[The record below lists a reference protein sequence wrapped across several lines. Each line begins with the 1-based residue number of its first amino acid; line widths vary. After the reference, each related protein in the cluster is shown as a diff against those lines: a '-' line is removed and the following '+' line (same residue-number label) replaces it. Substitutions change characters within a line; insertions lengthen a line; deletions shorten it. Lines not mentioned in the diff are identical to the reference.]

1 MNSSK
6 LIGFLE
12 EDGSIVRLKKE
23 IAPSI
28 KEFYDG
34 LRIKGGSAP
43 IILTFENKD
52 VPVGSGHLKRLCLG
66 YLDGILDATDL
77 EYLASALD
85 ICPDFKFATNDLR
98 DIASDLSDL
107 HEMEPSEI
115 ISFVRSTLQSLDMN
129 MG

>member
-6 LIGFLE
+6 LIGYLE

-23 IAPSI
+23 IAPSK

-34 LRIKGGSAP
+34 LRLKGGSAP
-43 IILTFENKD
+43 IIISIEDKD
-52 VPVGSGHLKRLCLG
+52 VPVGSGHLRRLCLG
-66 YLDGILDATDL
+66 FLDGILDATDL
-77 EYLASALD
+77 EYIASALD

-98 DIASDLSDL
+98 DMARYLSEL

-115 ISFVRSTLQSLDMN
+115 LSLVRSILQSLDMK